1 MGTVIIIL
9 LLVLPMAASPEV
21 FALGRK
27 RESWLE
33 RAAAVVTGLEL
44 VLAVLLWRFPGACK
58 VPEVLSLG
66 LSFQAD
72 GFRRVYSL
80 VTALLWFGTTLFSR
94 EYFRHEREHMASYWA
109 FILLTLGA
117 AQGVMLSADLMTTY
131 VFFEILSLSSFPW
144 VLQERTE
151 DAIRAACTY
160 LAVAVIGG
168 LVLLMGLLLLSHE
181 TGTLT
186 YALLPGALSSGDPGR
201 LFAAGTCIL
210 LGFGAKAGMF
220 PLHVWLPKA
229 HPVAPAPASA
239 LLSGLLT
246 KVGVFGILMTA
257 TSVFPASEAFGM
269 LILTLGTVTMVLGAV
284 LAVFSVNL
292 KRTLACSSMSQIGFI
307 LVGIAAAV
315 ISGSHGSGDG
325 TALALSGTV
334 LHMVNHSML
343 KLVLFLAAGAAAM
356 NRHTLLLR
364 ELRGWGRNKPLLKIP
379 FGIAA
384 LGISGVPLL
393 NGYLSKTLLHE
404 GLLHAME
411 GPFAGMMRGV
421 EVLFLISGGLTF
433 AYMLRLYLCL
443 FHQKNADDALQSR
456 YDRKD
461 RYLTGLSA
469 GVLWAGAAVLLV
481 LGFPP
486 AAAALAG
493 VMTGLPL
500 HHFEPLAW
508 ENLRGALI
516 SLSVGGAVYLLLV
529 RTLLVPEGRD
539 RDLWPRWL
547 DLEDRVYR
555 PLLLTVLPGMLGRV
569 ARLFGENLLLR
580 PLCRGLIFLGSL
592 LGRAMDTGMDGLI
605 LLARGTFLREERVRD
620 GSRRRR
626 NTQLQTLRQATEE
639 ALGQVVDNFSYA
651 MMMTCAGVVLILV
664 LLVILLQR

>member
-9 LLVLPMAASPEV
+9 LLIFPMAASPVV

-27 RESWLE
+27 KESWLE
-33 RAAAVVTGLEL
+33 RAVAVVTGLEL
-44 VLAVLLWRFPGACK
+44 LLAVLLWRVPGACS

-66 LSFQAD
+66 LSFQED

-94 EYFRHEREHMASYWA
+94 EYFRHEREHLASYWA

-160 LAVAVIGG
+160 LAVAVFGG
-168 LVLLMGLLLLSHE
+168 LILLMGLLLLSHE
-181 TGTLT
+181 TGTLA
-186 YALLPGALSSGDPGR
+186 YAQLPGALSSGDSGR
-201 LFAAGTCIL
+201 LLAAGICIL

-257 TSVFPASEAFGM
+257 TSVFPVNEAFGI
-269 LILTLGTVTMVLGAV
+269 LILILGTVTMVLGAV

-315 ISGSHGSGDG
+315 ISGSHGSGEG
-325 TALALSGTV
+325 TTLALSGTV

-343 KLVLFLAAGAAAM
+343 KLVLFLTAGAAAM

-404 GLLHAME
+404 
-411 GPFAGMMRGV
+411 
-421 EVLFLISGGLTF
+421 
-433 AYMLRLYLCL
+433 
-443 FHQKNADDALQSR
+443 
-456 YDRKD
+456 
-461 RYLTGLSA
+461 
-469 GVLWAGAAVLLV
+469 
-481 LGFPP
+481 
-486 AAAALAG
+486 
-493 VMTGLPL
+493 
-500 HHFEPLAW
+500 
-508 ENLRGALI
+508 
-516 SLSVGGAVYLLLV
+516 
-529 RTLLVPEGRD
+529 
-539 RDLWPRWL
+539 
-547 DLEDRVYR
+547 
-555 PLLLTVLPGMLGRV
+555 
-569 ARLFGENLLLR
+569 
-580 PLCRGLIFLGSL
+580 
-592 LGRAMDTGMDGLI
+592 
-605 LLARGTFLREERVRD
+605 
-620 GSRRRR
+620 
-626 NTQLQTLRQATEE
+626 
-639 ALGQVVDNFSYA
+639 
-651 MMMTCAGVVLILV
+651 
-664 LLVILLQR
+664 

>member
-1 MGTVIIIL
+1 
-9 LLVLPMAASPEV
+9 
-21 FALGRK
+21 
-27 RESWLE
+27 
-33 RAAAVVTGLEL
+33 
-44 VLAVLLWRFPGACK
+44 
-58 VPEVLSLG
+58 
-66 LSFQAD
+66 
-72 GFRRVYSL
+72 
-80 VTALLWFGTTLFSR
+80 
-94 EYFRHEREHMASYWA
+94 MASYWA

-315 ISGSHGSGDG
+315 IAGSHGSGEG
-325 TALALSGTV
+325 TTLALSGTV
-334 LHMVNHSML
+334 LHMV
-343 KLVLFLAAGAAAM
+343 K
-356 NRHTLLLR
+356 
-364 ELRGWGRNKPLLKIP
+364 NKPLLKIP